1 MSEKMSVYISVDME
15 GVAPVV
21 DVREIKQGNSEYD
34 RACELMTEEANA
46 AVEGAFEGGA
56 DRVVVRDAHGTARNI
71 LPGELDSR
79 AELIRGWSG
88 QPCGMMDGIDEDFDL
103 VFLIG
108 YHAGAG
114 SRDAVIRHTY
124 SGKFNA
130 MTIDGHTINEA
141 ILNSLFASSFGVDV
155 ALISGDE
162 RTCQQTRELIPE
174 IETAPV
180 KSGLGEGVQSLSPER
195 ARELIEERA
204 RAALK
209 SSSRTGGVSLDPP
222 YEIQLVFAEM
232 ENAIRAGNYPGAE
245 RDSSYAVSFTA
256 RDIEELM
263 TFIDFV
269 K

>member
-1 MSEKMSVYISVDME
+1 MSEEISVYISVDME

-21 DVREIKQGNSEYD
+21 DVKEIKQGNSEYE
-34 RACELMTEEANA
+34 RTCELMTEEANA
-46 AVEGAFEGGA
+46 AIKGALEGGA
-56 DRVVVRDAHGTARNI
+56 DRVVVKDAHGTARNI

-88 QPCGMMDGIDEDFDL
+88 QPCGMMDGIGEEYDL

-124 SGKFNA
+124 SGKFHTI
-130 MTIDGHTINEA
+130 TIDGHNINEA
-141 ILNSLFASSFGVDV
+141 ILNSLYANSFGVDV

-162 RTCQQTRELIPE
+162 KTCQQTSKLLPE
-174 IETAPV
+174 IETAAV
-180 KSGLGEGVQSLSPER
+180 KSGLGEGVHSLSPEK
-195 ARELIEERA
+195 ARELIREKASKVLQKR
-204 RAALK
+204 
-209 SSSRTGGVSLDPP
+209 SVSGEVELTAP
-222 YEIQLVFAEM
+222 YELQLVFSDIDD
-232 ENAIRAGNYPGAE
+232 AIAAGNYPGADRE
-245 RDSSYAVSFTA
+245 KAYTVNFTA

-263 TFIDFV
+263 TFIEFV